1 MTVKE
6 GEGKVKEKY
15 STCEGRMKER
25 KLGTLLF
32 YYMIMI
38 DLFIVKEESVLT
50 VHIKIQ

>member
-25 KLGTLLF
+25 KLALCCFT
-32 YYMIMI
+32 I
-38 DLFIVKEESVLT
+38 
-50 VHIKIQ
+50 